1 MNIKGKLSKLKASS
15 LAFLVL
21 FTSLLSNA
29 STIQAQTYQ
38 PVNLGFIPGTGANVQ
53 QGYYTAYWRDGI
65 GKISVN
71 GQVSFCI
78 EPTTLGLD
86 GPYHS
91 SENDWNIQTRI
102 KLEKIV
108 FNGWDTSAKTNDDYA
123 VTQYMIWEA
132 LGASVTEWYGD
143 FGNRYPALKAKV
155 QDKINKHDVKPSFNN
170 TSNNQ
175 VILGESLT
183 LTDNNGVL
191 SQFHVVSSPN
201 TTVKISGNKL
211 IITPTVNSPEKLD
224 IILQKAPPECVGTS
238 IAYRSSANSGQDVGV
253 FKLYDPVP
261 AKISIN
267 VLKYGNMNLAKQ
279 DEDNTYVPN
288 TSFKLSYN
296 SDMSN
301 PIGTY
306 TTGAD
311 GTVLVEQLLP
321 KKVYVQE
328 VAVPEPLILDSEIK
342 EITII
347 PNDTVT
353 FNATNIYKTG
363 NLEIQK
369 LDADT
374 NKPVLTAGAEFEIYK
389 SDGTFVKTITTND
402 KGIAS
407 LTGIRWGDY
416 YFVES
421 KAPDLYVL
429 NETPVPF
436 QIRENGVTIQ
446 KSLSN
451 KRTLGTVELV
461 KLDKETGEVAQG
473 DATLE
478 GAVYELYAKE
488 DILSPIDHSVL
499 KKANSLVATMTIK
512 NGTAKVEN
520 LYLGKYFLKEKT
532 PSKGYLLDETAHD
545 INLNYTDQHKT
556 VEIRDIE
563 SNEQVI
569 KRAFEIIKISSTGS
583 SGTTPTLKGAE
594 FTVKLE
600 SEVEKV
606 GWDKARTYSVLTTDD
621 KGYAKSIEL
630 PFGYYRVRETVTP
643 PNHSK
648 VADFFVNVEDDSRE
662 PIKWTVQNDIPY
674 KTIIGIVK
682 TDSETGDIVRLP
694 GATFKI
700 KNLDTDEYVGFWDY
714 GTLMGKYVTEFTTN
728 KDGNLMTPD
737 GVRAGHYQLEEIKA
751 PNGMLLAKS
760 SKPFTIS
767 DDGAHQIG
775 PDGTTYITTIQ
786 FADAPAKGQ
795 LVLEKTAELFV
806 GYEEVETEY
815 GTLYQAKFEE
825 GLLAGVTYEI
835 RARED
840 IKSADGT
847 RYYYHKGDLVE
858 TLKTDGKTVTKS
870 SLLPLGAYTVQ
881 EIACDDDQYII
892 DSNIYDFDLIYKDET
907 TEVVYQTMQ
916 PYNDK
921 KRASATITKDI
932 EKSDVI
938 DDDDLYESIRFGVYS
953 AEDIEVAGN
962 KVLDK
967 DCLLQVVSLD
977 DTLNGN
983 INVDFAGDYY
993 LQELATDNQY
1003 VLSDTKYP
1011 FNFTYAQDK
1020 ETVIEINNGKPIENK
1035 VKRGRIEILKRDR
1048 NTGEPVAGAVFE
1060 LSRDEDFETILA
1072 TVTSGAD
1079 GIAKVEGIEKST
1091 VYVRES
1097 TPPSGYAG
1105 NKKIEKAE
1113 ITENGQVVE
1122 FVYDN
1127 TAYHGK
1133 IHVYKTDKETKE
1145 NLSGIQY
1152 RVTAAEDIYE
1162 IGHPVDEN
1170 GNKIIKY
1177 HKGEPVSVDISEDG
1191 YYMTDELGS
1200 FHLDGLPMGTYN
1212 IQETKT
1218 LEGYVLDE
1226 LVHVITLAP
1235 ESDTNALIEKTLYV
1249 DNDFTKVEVDK
1260 VDMGTKESIQGA
1272 ILALYNADTNELVK
1286 DWVSTGKPM
1295 HFDKLPIG
1303 NYVLKEKTP
1312 AAGYVTAEDLHFT
1325 VAATAELQ
1333 KFVMEDDF
1341 IKVEINKIDTETK
1354 EALSNAELELFRYDE
1369 DNEKVLVE
1377 EWTSTADVKR
1387 LNRLP
1392 IGRYLLHEK
1401 NAPTGYEKAND
1412 IEFEVKETGEVQT
1425 ITMEDQRIYSYIK
1438 IKKVDA
1444 EDHEKVLAGAEFTMY
1459 SDEECTKELAKVTT
1473 GADGIALF
1481 DHLKYQTVYIKETK
1495 APEGYHLS
1503 TDTAIININDD
1514 WVDEDNEKTIIW
1526 ADHIIEIVNT
1536 GRNGK
1541 AYLGALF
1548 FTSLGVLV
1556 YLSKKKKKMMNEGE

>member
-1 MNIKGKLSKLKASS
+1 MIFRNILSKLRISS
-15 LAFLVL
+15 LAFLIL
-21 FTSLLSNA
+21 FTNLLSNVSA
-29 STIQAQTYQ
+29 IKAQTYQ
-38 PVNLGFIPGTGANVQ
+38 PVNLGFISGTGANVK
-53 QGYYTAYWRDGI
+53 QGYYSAYWRDGI

-71 GQVSFCI
+71 GEIAFCI
-78 EPTTLGLD
+78 EPTTLGL
-86 GPYHS
+86 GGSYS
-91 SENDWNIQTRI
+91 KNNDIPDTLQKKLSRI
-102 KLEKIV
+102 V
-108 FNGWDTSAKTNDDYA
+108 YYGWDTSSKTNDDYA
-123 VTQYMIWEA
+123 TTQYMVWEA

-143 FGNRYPALKAKV
+143 FGSRYPTLKAKV
-155 QDKINKHDVKPSFNN
+155 QSKINNHYVNPSFTNN
-170 TSNNQ
+170 NYQ
-175 VILGESLT
+175 VVLGDT
-183 LTDNNGVL
+183 LTITDTNGVL
-191 SQFHVVSSPN
+191 SNFHVQSNGGASVSINGNNLVINPN
-201 TTVKISGNKL
+201 INTPENLT
-211 IITPTVNSPEKLD
+211 IT
-224 IILQKAPPECVGTS
+224 LQKELQNCVGAS
-238 IAYRSSANSGQDVGV
+238 IAYRSSADNGQDVGV
-253 FKLYDPVP
+253 FKISDPKKV
-261 AKISIN
+261 KLSIE
-267 VLKYGNMNLAKQ
+267 VLKYGNMNLAKK
-279 DEDNTYVPN
+279 DEDGAYVPN

-296 SDMSN
+296 SDMSD

-311 GTVLVEQLLP
+311 GTVLVEKLLP

-328 VAVPEPLILDSEIK
+328 VAVPEPLIIDSEIK

-347 PNDTVT
+347 PNDTVA

-374 NKPVLTAGAEFEIYK
+374 NQPVLTAGAEFKIYK
-389 SDGTFVKTITTND
+389 SDNTFVKTITTND
-402 KGIAS
+402 KGVAS
-407 LTGIRWGDY
+407 LKGIRWGDY

-421 KAPDLYVL
+421 KAPNLYVL
-429 NETPVPF
+429 NQTPVPF
-436 QIRENGVTIQ
+436 KIRENGVTIQ

-478 GAVYELYAKE
+478 GAVYELFAKE

-499 KKANSLVATMTIK
+499 KKADSLIATMTIK

-520 LYLGKYFLKEKT
+520 LYLGKYYLKEKT
-532 PSKGYLLDETAHD
+532 PSTGYLLDKTSHD

-556 VEIRDIE
+556 VEIRDIT

-569 KRAFEIIKISSTGS
+569 KRAFEIVKISSDGASGS
-583 SGTTPTLKGAE
+583 TPALKGAE

-600 SEVEKV
+600 SEVKEV
-606 GWDKARTYSVLTTDD
+606 GWDKARTYDVLTTND

-643 PNHSK
+643 ANHSK
-648 VADFFVNVEDDSRE
+648 VADFFVDVFEDSRE

-682 TDSETGDIVRLP
+682 TDSETGDIVRLA

-700 KNLDTDEYVGFWDY
+700 KNLDTNDYVGFWVW
-714 GTLMGKYVTEFTTN
+714 GEHRGEYVTEFTTN
-728 KDGNLMTPD
+728 EDGNIMTPD

-786 FADAPAKGQ
+786 FANAPAKGQ
-795 LVLEKTAELFV
+795 LILEKTAELFV

-815 GTLYQAKFEE
+815 GTLYQAQFEE

-858 TLKTDGKTVTKS
+858 TLKTDGKTTTQS
-870 SLLPLGAYTVQ
+870 SRLPLGAYTVQ
-881 EIACDDDQYII
+881 EIACEDDQYVI
-892 DSNIYDFDLIYKDET
+892 DSNIYEFDLTYKDQT
-907 TEVVYQTMQ
+907 TEVVYQNMQ

-921 KRASATITKDI
+921 KRASGTITKDI

-938 DDDDLYESIRFGVYS
+938 DDSNVYENVKFGVYS
-953 AEDIEVAGN
+953 AKDIEVSGN

-967 DCLLQVVSLD
+967 DILLQIVSFD
-977 DTLNGN
+977 ETLRGK

-993 LQELATDNQY
+993 LRELSTDDQY

-1011 FNFTYAQDK
+1011 FNFKYAQDK

-1035 VKRGRIEILKRDR
+1035 VKRGNIEVLKRDSD
-1048 NTGEPVAGAVFE
+1048 TKKPVAGAVFE
-1060 LSRDEDFETILA
+1060 ISRDKDFGTILA
-1072 TVTSGAD
+1072 TITSD
-1079 GIAKVEGIEKST
+1079 KNGIAKFEGIEKST
-1091 VYVRES
+1091 VYVREQ

-1113 ITENGQVVE
+1113 INEDGQVIE

-1127 TAYHGK
+1127 TAYHGN
-1133 IHVYKTDKETKE
+1133 IHVYKTDKETKV

-1170 GNKIIKY
+1170 GNRIIKY
-1177 HKGEPVSVDISEDG
+1177 HKGDPVSVGISEDG

-1200 FHLDGLPMGTYN
+1200 FHLTGLPMGTYN
-1212 IQETKT
+1212 VQETKT
-1218 LEGYVLDE
+1218 LDGYVLDE

-1235 ESDTNALIEKTLYV
+1235 ESDTNAFIEKKLYV
-1249 DNDFTKVEVDK
+1249 DNDFTRVEVDK
-1260 VDMGTKESIQGA
+1260 VDLETKESIEGA
-1272 ILALYNADTNELVK
+1272 VLALYNEDTNELVK
-1286 DWVSTGKPM
+1286 GWMSTGKPLR
-1295 HFDKLPIG
+1295 FEKLPIG

-1312 AAGYVTAEDLHFT
+1312 APGYVTAEDLHFT
-1325 VAATAELQ
+1325 VKATTALQ
-1333 KFVMEDDF
+1333 KFAMEDDF
-1341 IKVEINKIDTETK
+1341 IKVEINKIDAETK
-1354 EALSNAELELFRYDE
+1354 ESLSDAQLELYRYDE

-1377 EWTSTADVKR
+1377 EWTSVADAKR

-1392 IGRYLLHEK
+1392 VGSYLLHEK
-1401 NAPTGYEKAND
+1401 NAPVGYEKAND
-1412 IEFEVKETGEVQT
+1412 IQFEVKETGDVQAV
-1425 ITMEDQRIYSYIK
+1425 TMEDQRIYTYVK
-1438 IKKVDA
+1438 VKKVDA
-1444 EDHEKVLAGAEFTMY
+1444 KDHEKVLAGAEFTMY
-1459 SDEECTKELAKVTT
+1459 SDKECTKELAKVTT
-1473 GADGIALF
+1473 GKDGVALF

-1503 TDTAIININDD
+1503 ADTATININDD
-1514 WVDEDNEKTIIW
+1514 WVAEDNDKTILW
-1526 ADHIIEIVNT
+1526 ADHIIETVNT
-1536 GRNGK
+1536 GVGGNSYFVSLFFGS
-1541 AYLGALF
+1541 LGALM
-1548 FTSLGVLV
+1548 
-1556 YLSKKKKKMMNEGE
+1556 YLLKKHKKMISERE